1 MGEIEMNELPPN
13 DASRFSQLE
22 QMISPGMV
30 EWALQKTYEFARLMS
45 YYKCAMIAVHCIF
58 VMGDYIFICAKQ
70 QIIDARLAEQ
80 RAHEEIGQQIVT
92 PQDAVEILAEG
103 NAKSPQ
109 SDSFEPNCGLIHD

>member
-1 MGEIEMNELPPN
+1 MGAAKN
-13 DASRFSQLE
+13 
-22 QMISPGMV
+22 
-30 EWALQKTYEFARLMS
+30 YEFARLMS

-70 QIIDARLAEQ
+70 QIIDAQFVEQ

-92 PQDAVEILAEG
+92 TQDAVEILAEG